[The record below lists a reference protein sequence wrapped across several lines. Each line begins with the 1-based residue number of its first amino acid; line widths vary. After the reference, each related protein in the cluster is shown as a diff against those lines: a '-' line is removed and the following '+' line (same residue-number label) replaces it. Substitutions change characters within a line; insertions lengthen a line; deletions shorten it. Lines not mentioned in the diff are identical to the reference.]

1 MQAATLE
8 QIVDSITIEDVRAEL
23 ARRSLR
29 AFVEQAWPIVESS
42 TFVPNW
48 HLDVVCQQLEAVT
61 RGEIRRLLINVPPGT
76 AKSLIVSV
84 FWPAWEWATDPTK
97 RYLTASYG
105 QDLATRDAVKM
116 RVLVESAWFQQ
127 FWPVSFRF
135 DQNQKT
141 RFENTD
147 GGWRIATSVGGR
159 GTGEHPDRIVID
171 DPHNAKEAESD
182 VERQAAVDWFTQ
194 TVSTRGVTRG
204 AAIVIVMQRL
214 HELDLSGHV
223 LSGQTAEEWTHLCL
237 PMRAESASALVPTK
251 ATRPQVDTR
260 QPGELLWP
268 SLFTEAKVS
277 SLERALGSYA
287 TAGQLQQR
295 PAPAEGGILK
305 LKWLRYYE
313 EGSTPAIDRVIIS
326 VDPALKDKQQHDFW
340 AIQAWGFRA
349 PNRYALRR
357 VHTRMGLSEAIQHIV
372 DMHRWAVET
381 YPDAGILVLIEN
393 AAAGPDAIRLLR
405 RRISGVVPWTAKGD
419 KVQRAMAASPVL
431 EGGNVFVPGVED
443 MTGGKPDS
451 ALTPGWV
458 QEMVTEWASF
468 PNGAHDDDVDAFT
481 QMVIR
486 TQQGNNPIAPMRI
499 EDLL

>member
-1 MQAATLE
+1 MLAVAAET
-8 QIVDSITIEDVRAEL
+8 IDAVTVDDLRAEL

-29 AFVEQAWPIVESS
+29 EFVEQAWPIVESVP
-42 TFVPNW
+42 FVSNW
-48 HLDVVCQQLEAVT
+48 HIDEICRQLEAVT
-61 RGEIRRLLINVPPGT
+61 RGETSRLLINIPPGT

-84 FWPAWEWATDPTK
+84 FWPAWEWATDPTL

-116 RVLVESAWFQQ
+116 RVLVESMWFQS
-127 FWPVSFRF
+127 FWPVAFRA

-141 RFENTD
+141 RFENES

-182 VERQAAVDWFTQ
+182 AERQSAVDWFTQ
-194 TVSTRGVTRG
+194 TVSTRGVTRS

-223 LSGQTAEEWTHLCL
+223 LQGQTASEWVHLCL
-237 PMRAESASALVPTK
+237 PMRAESPNALVKTK
-251 ATRPQVDTR
+251 ATRPSVDTR
-260 QPGELLWP
+260 SPGDLLWP

-305 LKWLRYYE
+305 LKWLRYYDE
-313 EGSTPAIDRVIIS
+313 ETTPLVDSVVIS

-340 AIQAWGFRA
+340 AMQAWGVKG

-357 VHTRMGLSEAIQHIV
+357 VHGRYGLSEAMLQIQ
-372 DMHRWAVET
+372 DLHRWATDTFDGKGV
-381 YPDAGILVLIEN
+381 LVLIEN
-393 AAAGPDAIRLLR
+393 AAAGPDAIRTLR
-405 RRISGVVPWTAKGD
+405 RRITGVVPWTARGD
-419 KVQRAMAASPVL
+419 KIQRAMAASPVL

-451 ALTPGWV
+451 SLTPGWV

-468 PNGAHDDDVDAFT
+468 PNGAHDDDVDSFT

-486 TQQGNNPIAPMRI
+486 TQSGGAQVAAARI
-499 EDLL
+499 EGLL